1 MDRFLRIATPLILVA
16 LALLVWFET
25 FLRNEN
31 ASPWLGETGVLRFA
45 VGVLCLYVLLGWVE
59 QQRTG
64 AAFKEVLSA
73 FKRFHEGRDGRGEER
88 QREAVAL
95 LVGALSAGEKGVR
108 AKAVEHLKRLTG
120 QDFGDDKGRW
130 EEWLAGA
137 FEPGDP
143 P

>member
-45 VGVLCLYVLLGWVE
+45 VGVLALYVLLGWVE

-73 FKRFHEGRDGRGEER
+73 FKRFHEDRDGRGGER
-88 QREAVAL
+88 QREAVTL
-95 LVGALSAGEKGVR
+95 LVGALSAGEEGVR
-108 AKAVEHLKRLTG
+108 ANALEHLKRMTG
-120 QDFGDDKGRW
+120 QDFGDDKARW
-130 EEWLAGA
+130 EEWLAEA
-137 FEPGDP
+137 FGPGDP

>member
-1 MDRFLRIATPLILVA
+1 MDRFLRLATPLILLA

-25 FLRNEN
+25 FLRNESA
-31 ASPWLGETGVLRFA
+31 ASWLGETGVLRFA

-59 QQRTG
+59 QQRAAT
-64 AAFKEVLSA
+64 AFKEVLSA
-73 FKRFHEGRDGRGEER
+73 FKRFHEGRDGRGEGR
-88 QREAVAL
+88 QREAVTL

-108 AKAVEHLKRLTG
+108 ANALEHLKRMTG

-137 FEPGDP
+137 FGPGDP